1 MCERKKNDIIH
12 YLISHFRSKERKRQH
27 IAPDF
32 VVNGREVTYEV
43 ILLLMEGRLH
53 MRGRGERD

>member
-32 VVNGREVTYEV
+32 VVDGREATYE
-43 ILLLMEGRLH
+43 
-53 MRGRGERD
+53 GERRKRLREKKKDYIGDVV

>member
-1 MCERKKNDIIH
+1 MRGKNDIIH
-12 YLISHFRSKERKRQH
+12 YLISHLRSKERKRQH
-27 IAPDF
+27 IAPDL